1 MSTIQP
7 NSILCGDCLSMM
19 QAMPTGFVRLVLTSP
34 PYEDARLYK
43 PLAFK
48 ARGQGWVDFMLPRV
62 VEACRVCDG
71 LVLVN
76 MAGKVRD
83 FKYSPVVE
91 WLVTDLTR
99 SHGIVCGPAPY
110 VFHRVGIP
118 GSGGPHYHRRDWE
131 PVYAFARPE
140 CLPLKWSDNT
150 AMGHPPKW
158 APGGEMSYRLASGAR
173 VNQWGMSFGQAKES
187 GVNGAVSTT
196 GKPRP
201 SHKQVSTRPER
212 NEAGSRQSHLTADR
226 ITKAPG
232 KDGAMELQGYH
243 APPIANPGNLIQENY
258 TADEVAELL
267 AIGSDVGHHLSGG
280 GHMGD
285 DLAHENEAPFPQTL
299 AEFFVCS
306 YCPEDGITLDPFSGS
321 GTVAKVAQRWGRKY
335 IGIDVR
341 QSQVALAEK
350 RLKEH
355 GHPLFA

>member
-1 MSTIQP
+1 MSTLEP
-7 NSILCGDCLSMM
+7 NSILCGDCLALM

-43 PLAFK
+43 PLEFR
-48 ARGQGWVDFMLPRV
+48 ARGQDWVDFMLPRV

-99 SHGIVCGPAPY
+99 HHGIVCGPAPY

-150 AMGHPPKW
+150 AMGHIPKW
-158 APGGEMSYRLASGAR
+158 GPGGEMSYRQSD
-173 VNQWGMSFGQAKES
+173 
-187 GVNGAVSTT
+187 
-196 GKPRP
+196 
-201 SHKQVSTRPER
+201 
-212 NEAGSRQSHLTADR
+212 GSRRNKWGKSPKQ
-226 ITKAPG
+226 ITNPVGPRMKNGERECRQRPG
-232 KDGAMELQGYH
+232 DGEATPIRLGTGQNLKGGCGTIP
-243 APPIANPGNLIQENY
+243 AIANPGNEIQERY
-258 TADEVAELL
+258 TAEQVADLISERGDILHL
-267 AIGSDVGHHLSGG
+267 IVGGNV
-280 GHMGD
+280 MGD
-285 DLAHENEAPFPQTL
+285 ENCHDNEAPFPESL
-299 AEFFVCS
+299 AEFFVRS

-341 QSQVALAEK
+341 ESQVALAEK